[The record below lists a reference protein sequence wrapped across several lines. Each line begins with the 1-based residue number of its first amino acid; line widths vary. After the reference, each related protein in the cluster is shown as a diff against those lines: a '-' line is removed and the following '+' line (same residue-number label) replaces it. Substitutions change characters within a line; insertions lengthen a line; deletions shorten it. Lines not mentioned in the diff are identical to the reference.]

1 MGVGVVCRTDFATW
15 VEGGEEFGRG
25 FETLV
30 GEGEEFGTYCLESHF
45 EKS

>member
-1 MGVGVVCRTDFATW
+1 MVCRTDFATW
-15 VEGGEEFGRG
+15 VGEGEEFGRG